1 MFFAWSM
8 CTKFIFINIIELLDL
23 SFRLIFLSS
32 ILDLP
37 FKNLSIHRNRHECDD
52 FPSLKKNEADRLQ
65 GRKAFHRRVTARTSV
80 GVEGSTNRI
89 ENPVKRTSG
98 AFAVKERARC
108 RKKLVVAAC
117 RPDQAVKVLITS
129 RRMVSMML
137 GPTLYIPHPD
147 LTGHPSVALPSASI
161 AQFADTSLSI
171 GWVGGPSRG
180 PREEKEWSWPTIDR
194 EWEGER

>member
-1 MFFAWSM
+1 M
-8 CTKFIFINIIELLDL
+8 
-23 SFRLIFLSS
+23 S
-32 ILDLP
+32 IY
-37 FKNLSIHRNRHECDD
+37 RNRGYILRSNTNRTR
-52 FPSLKKNEADRLQ
+52 FFSLSLKKEIKNKKNKADRLQ
-65 GRKAFHRRVTARTSV
+65 GRKAFHRRAPVRTSV

-89 ENPVKRTSG
+89 ENPVKRTTG

-137 GPTLYIPHPD
+137 GPTLYIPHPN

-171 GWVGGPSRG
+171 GWVGGPSWDHEAHERKRSG
-180 PREEKEWSWPTIDR
+180 PDPR
-194 EWEGER
+194 